1 MKMNQI
7 RNNNAAVL
15 AELKFPNQNYQHI
28 NTDTSE
34 ENFMVQETQLKKS
47 LK

>member
-1 MKMNQI
+1 MNQI

-28 NTDTSE
+28 NTDTSK